1 MQILLFNLAA
11 LVGALSQGLTGF
23 GSGTLMVSTLVLLYP
38 FREVV
43 PIVALVALATT
54 FVMGALT
61 WRDFDW
67 KRGPLAAI
75 SMAVGV
81 IGGAQLLAILPV
93 DVLQRTLGLAVLCYA
108 TINLIKTPV
117 PTTMPQWQSRD
128 RLGLSASALF
138 SGLIVGA
145 VGVSP
150 VPLLIYTNIRY
161 PKQFSRSI
169 LTMAFLVSSV
179 VQITVYSHLGLLT
192 PHRWLIALA
201 VMPAIMLGLAA
212 GHRLHYR
219 VDQKTFSRILALVL
233 LLPALRLVIG

>member
-11 LVGALSQGLTGF
+11 LVGAVSQGLTGF

-38 FREVV
+38 FRDVV

-54 FVMGALT
+54 LVMATLT
-61 WRDFDW
+61 RREFDW
-67 KRGPLAAI
+67 RRGPIAAI
-75 SMAVGV
+75 GMAIGV
-81 IGGAQLLAILPV
+81 MGGAQLLATLPV

-108 TINLIKTPV
+108 AINLFKTPA
-117 PTTMPQWQSRD
+117 PRAMP
-128 RLGLSASALF
+128 RLHWGDAIGLSASALF

-169 LTMAFLVSSV
+169 LTMAFTVSSL
-179 VQITVYSHLGLLT
+179 VQVAVYSQLGLLT
-192 PHRWLIALA
+192 PHHWLMALLVIPA
-201 VMPAIMLGLAA
+201 VALGLAA

-219 VDQKTFSRILALVL
+219 VDQKTFSRLLALILV
-233 LLPALRLVIG
+233 LPALRLVLG

>member
-1 MQILLFNLAA
+1 MPILLFNLAA
-11 LVGALSQGLTGF
+11 LAGAVSQGLTGF
-23 GSGTLMVSTLVLLYP
+23 GSGTLMVSTLVLIYP
-38 FREVV
+38 FRDVV
-43 PIVALVALATT
+43 PVVALAALATT
-54 FVMGALT
+54 LVMAALT
-61 WRDFDW
+61 RRELDWR
-67 KRGPLAAI
+67 RGPLAAI
-75 SMAVGV
+75 GMAVGV
-81 IGGAQLLAILPV
+81 IGGAQLLALLPV
-93 DVLQRTLGLAVLCYA
+93 EALQRTLGFVVLCYA

-117 PTTMPQWQSRD
+117 PDSMPAFD
-128 RLGLSASALF
+128 RGDQLGLLTSALF

-161 PKQFSRSI
+161 PKQFSRSV
-169 LTMAFLVSSV
+169 LTMAFLVSSL

-192 PHRWLIALA
+192 PHHWLMALA